1 MVLRRKD
8 VFNRQQVGVYHVTT
22 RCVRQAFLLGDDY
35 QTGHSNHQRKRWIEE
50 WFQSLTDVMLIE
62 ICAYAVMDNHTH
74 SILRNRPDL
83 LENMDD
89 VEIAKRLV
97 RLYPGFQCL
106 QALPEEADAERVREL
121 LSDLDELHR
130 RKYLLTDISIFMARW
145 EEAVARRANKVEDKK
160 GRFWEG
166 RFHCQKLLD
175 TASILAATIYVELNP
190 LRANIVELPEYS
202 QYTSLVKRLKLVH
215 LASGHSM
222 EHLMDSDKL
231 EEQAILKEDVENQS
245 SPKLVTNVLVCEQ
258 FLPFG
263 RHKYLKVL
271 DYVSRRKR
279 LGKSSTTAT
288 AEKLLVRL
296 GVEPDRWRKTA
307 STFEESYRLFAGSPE
322 LLSQTAVEKKKRC
335 LHGMR
340 TARYVYHPN

>member
-1 MVLRRKD
+1 
-8 VFNRQQVGVYHVTT
+8 
-22 RCVRQAFLLGDDY
+22 
-35 QTGHSNHQRKRWIEE
+35 
-50 WFQSLTDVMLIE
+50 
-62 ICAYAVMDNHTH
+62 
-74 SILRNRPDL
+74 
-83 LENMDD
+83 MDD

-175 TASILAATIYVELNP
+175 TASILAATIYVELIH
-190 LRANIVELPEYS
+190 LCQYCELPEYS

-231 EEQAILKEDVENQS
+231 EEQAMLKEDIENQS
-245 SPKLVTNVLVCEQ
+245 SLSWLRMCWFVNSFCRLAGTNI
-258 FLPFG
+258 
-263 RHKYLKVL
+263 
-271 DYVSRRKR
+271 
-279 LGKSSTTAT
+279 
-288 AEKLLVRL
+288 
-296 GVEPDRWRKTA
+296 
-307 STFEESYRLFAGSPE
+307 
-322 LLSQTAVEKKKRC
+322 
-335 LHGMR
+335 
-340 TARYVYHPN
+340 